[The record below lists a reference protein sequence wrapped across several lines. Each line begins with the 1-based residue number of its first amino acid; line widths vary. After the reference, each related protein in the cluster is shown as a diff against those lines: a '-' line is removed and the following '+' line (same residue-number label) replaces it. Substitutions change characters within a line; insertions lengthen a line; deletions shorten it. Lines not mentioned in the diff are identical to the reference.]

1 MTEEGIEKVGKPDL
15 IWSYAATLFQ
25 VGTGIFL
32 LPFIL
37 SHFSDETVAI
47 WSVFQTVSALVLLL
61 DFGFRPSF
69 ARDIG
74 FIFSGV
80 RTLQKNGVSAIG
92 PESSIDYTLLK
103 SAIRAMQHF
112 YRRMSALV
120 LLLLATLG
128 TAYFY
133 YNILQKYSGDQTDAL
148 LAWILLCLV
157 NCYELYTYYY
167 DSLMLGK
174 GYVRQSQKIMVL
186 SRLVYLSVAIA
197 LVYAGLGLCAIVTSQ
212 MVGVILRR
220 VLAHRVFFTAAMKS
234 QLAQA
239 SSEQYKEVLSSVA
252 PNAVKVG
259 LTYLGGF
266 CINKSAVLMG
276 AVFIPLEQMA
286 AYGVTWQVMD
296 VLGRCGTVLF
306 QAWTPKIVKARA
318 KRNLTEL
325 WKLFRQCVGAMMG
338 VMAAGGTAWLLLG
351 NRLLELIH
359 SDTMFIPTE
368 MLLLYLLF
376 QILEKNHSIAA
387 GFIQADNRIPFFIP
401 SLVSGGVTLLLI
413 WLLLDIFDMGL
424 WGIIL
429 APGIVQLC
437 YQNWKWPWTLY
448 KELNQNCQ

>member
-47 WSVFQTVSALVLLL
+47 WSVLQTVSALVLLL

-80 RTLQKNGVSAIG
+80 RTLQKNGVSTIG
-92 PESSIDYTLLK
+92 PESGIDYTLLK

-276 AVFIPLEQMA
+276 TVFIPLEQMA

-325 WKLFRQCVGAMMG
+325 WKLFRQCVGAMIG
-338 VMAAGGTAWLLLG
+338 VMAVGGTAWLLLG

>member
-80 RTLQKNGVSAIG
+80 RTLQKNGVSVIG

-133 YNILQKYSGDQTDAL
+133 YNILLKYSGDQTDAL

-212 MVGVILRR
+212 LVGVILRR

-252 PNAVKVG
+252 PNAIKVG

-266 CINKSAVLMG
+266 CINKSAVLIG

-338 VMAAGGTAWLLLG
+338 VMAVGGTAWLLLG

-424 WGIIL
+424 WGSIL

-437 YQNWKWPWTLY
+437 YQNWKWPWTL
-448 KELNQNCQ
+448 